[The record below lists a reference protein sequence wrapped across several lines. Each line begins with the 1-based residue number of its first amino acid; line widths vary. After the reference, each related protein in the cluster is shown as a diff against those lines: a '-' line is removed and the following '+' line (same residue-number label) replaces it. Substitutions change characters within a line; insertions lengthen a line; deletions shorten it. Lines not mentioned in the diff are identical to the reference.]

1 MRVFHL
7 IKAAGIA
14 GAERHLLDLLPGLRA
29 NGIDAQ
35 FLLLTPPGE
44 AAQPLI
50 EAARARDIPTQTLS
64 LPRSASPSALME
76 LSNLLRDSKPDIV
89 HTHLI
94 HADLY
99 GTIATRLAGIRRVI
113 HSVHNDNPHFDRL
126 PLRVMFRALWA
137 LTERGVCI
145 SQAVQRYVLKVEGA
159 PADKLHQIYY
169 GLPLPV
175 PRYDRQTIRAGL
187 AAQILDLPI
196 DGVWVGIFSRLI
208 EQKGIP
214 YGLAAFAQV
223 ASEYPTAHL
232 LIAGDGVL
240 RADLE
245 AQAQNLGLGG
255 RVHFLG
261 WRTDAPQLMAGLDLF
276 LMPSLWEGFGMT
288 LLEAMAQAVP
298 ILGSTAG
305 AIPEVV
311 RDGDTGLTVPPA
323 DATAIAIALRRLLA
337 DASLRQRMGL
347 AGLARLTSHFSA
359 EKMIQA
365 HVRLYGDAVE

>member
-1 MRVFHL
+1 MRVLHL

-14 GAERHLLDLLPGLRA
+14 GAERHLLDLLPGLRE

-35 FLLLTPPGE
+35 FLLLTPPND
-44 AAQPLI
+44 AAQPVI
-50 EAARARDIPTQTLS
+50 DAARARDIPTQTVA
-64 LPRSASPSALME
+64 LPRSASPAALMT
-76 LSNLLRDSKPDIV
+76 LTRLLRAQKPDIV

-99 GTIATRLAGIRRVI
+99 GTVAARLAGIRRVI
-113 HSVHNDNPHFDRL
+113 HSIHNDNPHFNRL

-137 LTERGVCI
+137 LTEDGVCI

-159 PADKLHQIYY
+159 PACKLHQIYY
-169 GLPLPV
+169 GLPLPT
-175 PRYDRQTIRAGL
+175 PRYDRESIRAGL
-187 AAQILDLPI
+187 AAAVPALPL

-214 YGLAAFAQV
+214 YGLQAFAQI
-223 ASEYPTAHL
+223 APDYPEAHL
-232 LIAGDGVL
+232 LIAGDGIL
-240 RADLE
+240 RAELE
-245 AQAQNLGLGG
+245 SQAQNLGLGG

-311 RDGDTGLTVPPA
+311 RDGETGLTVPPA
-323 DATAIAIALRRLLA
+323 DVNALAAALKSLIGDAGLRR
-337 DASLRQRMGL
+337 QMGE
-347 AGLARLTSHFSA
+347 AGLARLSAHFSA
-359 EKMIQA
+359 HAMIQA
-365 HVRLYGDAVE
+365 HIKLYGG